1 VRGTERLQ
9 RRQAGADRPDSSGA
23 AEARQGRGR
32 SDGRN
37 SGEQVVGANGPGG
50 SVGGTLVS
58 RARAGR
64 EEGLGEFGM
73 EGERRARSVL
83 FIEEEGE
90 GKGR

>member
-1 VRGTERLQ
+1 
-9 RRQAGADRPDSSGA
+9 
-23 AEARQGRGR
+23 
-32 SDGRN
+32 
-37 SGEQVVGANGPGG
+37 VVGANGPGG

>member
-1 VRGTERLQ
+1 MLD
-9 RRQAGADRPDSSGA
+9 A
-23 AEARQGRGR
+23 
-32 SDGRN
+32 N
-37 SGEQVVGANGPGG
+37 SPGG
-50 SVGGTLVS
+50 SAGGTLVS